1 MLTYANVCSRMLT
14 FAGFPVD
21 LSGPVKE
28 VSDGSED
35 EDEDEEEEEEE
46 EMARALADFVAERPH
61 EIGLRVG
68 QVVVV
73 LTYADVC

>member
-1 MLTYANVCSRMLT
+1 LLTYAHVCSRILT

-28 VSDGSED
+28 VSDGSDD
-35 EDEDEEEEEEE
+35 EEEEEEEEEE